1 MARFETANALI
12 NRAAVEVGLNA
23 DTDPV
28 GSPDETYIQ
37 MQALLDSLGQELVN
51 LYDWPI
57 LVRTLTIDTSVDDSG
72 VYDLPADYDHMI
84 NQTAWD
90 MNNTVPVSG
99 PLSPQQ
105 WQYLEGTNLVSQ
117 TLYASLRQFDNK
129 LEVYPQPAPPT
140 IITLEYI
147 SRNWVM
153 EQAQRQLGANRDN
166 VSTGSDLIMFDP
178 LLVVKMLKLK
188 YLQAKGLPAQDAA
201 MEFDTML
208 QSRMSKAQGAPML
221 NAGRSMRGYHYLN
234 GCNAPD
240 TGYGG
245 MH

>member
-12 NRAAVEVGLNA
+12 NRAAIEVGLNA
-23 DTDPV
+23 DNDPV
-28 GSPDETYIQ
+28 SSPDETYIQ

-57 LVRTLTIDTSVDDSG
+57 LVREMTIDTSVDNSG
-72 VYDLPADYDHMI
+72 IYDLPDDWDHMI
-84 NQTAWD
+84 NQTQWD
-90 MNNTVPVSG
+90 TVNTVPVPG

-105 WQYLEGTNLVSQ
+105 WTYLKGTNLVSQ
-117 TLYASLRQFDNK
+117 TIYATLRQFDNK
-129 LEVYPQPAPPT
+129 LELYPQPVPET
-140 IITLEYI
+140 LITLEYI

-153 EQAQRQLGANRDN
+153 EQGQTTPNADN
-166 VSTGSDLIMFDP
+166 IQTGSDFVMFDP

-208 QSRMSKAQGAPML
+208 QARMSKSTGAPML
-221 NAGRSMRGYHYLN
+221 NAGRSSRRYPYIT
-234 GCNAPD
+234 GCNAPE
-240 TGYGG
+240 TGYGA
-245 MH
+245 

>member
-23 DTDPV
+23 DNDPV
-28 GSPDETYIQ
+28 ASPDETYIQ

-57 LVRTLTIDTSVDDSG
+57 LVRTLTIDTQADDSG
-72 VYDLPADYDHMI
+72 VYDLPDDYDHMI

-90 MNNTVPVSG
+90 MNNTVPVTG

-117 TLYASLRQFDNK
+117 SLYASLRQFDNK

-153 EQAQRQLGANRDN
+153 EQGQTVPNLDS
-166 VSTGSDLIMFDP
+166 VSTGSDFVMFDP

-208 QSRMSKAQGAPML
+208 QARMSKAQGAPML
-221 NAGRSMRGYHYLN
+221 NAGRSMRGYRYIN
-234 GCNAPD
+234 GWNAPD

>member
-23 DTDPV
+23 DNDPV
-28 GSPDETYIQ
+28 GSSDETYVQ

-57 LVRTLTIDTSVDDSG
+57 LVRSLTIDTSIDGSG
-72 VYDLPADYDHMI
+72 IYDLPDDWDHMI
-84 NQTAWD
+84 NQTQWD
-90 MNNTVPVSG
+90 TVNTVPVLG

-105 WQYLEGTNLVSQ
+105 WTYLEGTNLVSQ
-117 TLYASLRQFDNK
+117 TIYATLRQFDNK
-129 LEVYPQPAPPT
+129 LQLYPQPVPKT

-153 EQAQRQLGANRDN
+153 EQGQTVPNQDS
-166 VSTGSDLIMFDP
+166 VSTGSDFVMFDP
-178 LLVVKMLKLK
+178 LLAVKMLKMK
-188 YLQAKGLPAQDAA
+188 YLQAKGLPSQDAA

-208 QSRMSKAQGAPML
+208 QARMSKSTGAPML
-221 NAGRSMRGYHYLN
+221 NAGRSLRRYPYIT

-245 MH
+245 VH